1 LQGVKENILKTG
13 FKNDTTHSFI
23 YHHHNTGSAMAILD
37 NFENWIFQD
46 ELPFETKPENDSLAM
61 KIFSDTCCHGC
72 YCQSEKDHKQE
83 SR

>member
-1 LQGVKENILKTG
+1 MQRDNLDILKTG
-13 FKNDTTHSFI
+13 LRNHK
-23 YHHHNTGSAMAILD
+23 AMAILD

-46 ELPFETKPENDSLAM
+46 ELPFETKPVNDSLAM

-72 YCQSEKDHKQE
+72 YCQSEKDHQQE